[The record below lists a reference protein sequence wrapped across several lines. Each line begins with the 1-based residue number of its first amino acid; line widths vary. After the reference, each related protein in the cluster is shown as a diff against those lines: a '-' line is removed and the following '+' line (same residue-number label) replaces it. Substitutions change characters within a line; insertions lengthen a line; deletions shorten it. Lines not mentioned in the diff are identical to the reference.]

1 MRILQKNTNLGECL
15 FHFYNVLHMLESILS
30 QQKRKSQET
39 VDVFLKEKYIYT
51 NKSPLNAD
59 ISQKQIIEKEQF

>member
-15 FHFYNVLHMLESILS
+15 FNFYNVLHMLESILS

-51 NKSPLNAD
+51 NKSLLNAD